1 MSRALAIILVCLA
14 SLVLLTPA
22 TLAGE
27 PRSPAATAPP
37 KTATPAKT
45 SVLGVL
51 RKEDGPVVG
60 AVVVVTDAHGNK
72 VGESKSG
79 PDGRWKIPLPGPGT
93 YLVTLRTDT
102 LTEGAELAEPNRQT
116 LQVRVFE
123 GEKQGVIFPLGKRE
137 AASARVL
144 GQLAQVLLNGVKFGL
159 IIATTAIGLSL
170 IFGTTGLINF
180 AHGELVTFGAIIA
193 WYLNAQGPALHLIPA
208 AALATV
214 IAGFF
219 SGALEYGLFRPL
231 RARRVGL
238 FQLLVIT
245 IGLAL
250 VIRHLLLIFFGGRSA
265 PYADYTI
272 QRVITLGRVATTP
285 RDAVVMVLSVLVLLG
300 VATLLQRTRTGKAMR
315 AVADNPVLAKSSG
328 VDVPRVILMVW
339 VCGGAL
345 AAVGG
350 IFLGLVETVN
360 YLMGFRLLLLMFA
373 GVILGGLG
381 TAYGAMVG
389 SFVIGIITELST
401 LWFASELKFV
411 WALAVLVLV
420 LLVKPQGILG
430 RPERIG

>member
-1 MSRALAIILVCLA
+1 M
-14 SLVLLTPA
+14 
-22 TLAGE
+22 
-27 PRSPAATAPP
+27 
-37 KTATPAKT
+37 
-45 SVLGVL
+45 
-51 RKEDGPVVG
+51 
-60 AVVVVTDAHGNK
+60 
-72 VGESKSG
+72 
-79 PDGRWKIPLPGPGT
+79 
-93 YLVTLRTDT
+93 
-102 LTEGAELAEPNRQT
+102 
-116 LQVRVFE
+116 
-123 GEKQGVIFPLGKRE
+123 
-137 AASARVL
+137 
-144 GQLAQVLLNGVKFGL
+144 LLNGVKFGL

-193 WYLNAQGPALHLIPA
+193 WYLNGQGPTLHLVPA

-214 IAGFF
+214 IAGGF

-272 QRVITLGRVATTP
+272 QRVINVGRLALTP
-285 RDAVVMVLSVLVLLG
+285 RDAVVMVLSMVVLLG

-315 AVADNPVLAKSSG
+315 AVADNPDLAESSG
-328 VDVPRVILMVW
+328 IDVPRVILMVW
-339 VCGGAL
+339 VLGGAL
-345 AAVGG
+345 AAIGG

-381 TAYGAMVG
+381 TAYGAMIG
-389 SFVIGIITELST
+389 SFVVGIITELST
-401 LWFASELKFV
+401 LWFAPELKFV
-411 WALAVLVLV
+411 WALTVLVLV

-430 RPERIG
+430 RSERIG